1 MENPLECR
9 ARGFFFE
16 KKKKLTQPL
25 SSRLRVVCCNQK
37 ISNMKINFIISFL
50 MGLIALTSTA
60 TPLALSGILVNSTE
74 GVEVIIGEVVFDPM
88 EADTVFNPLCSTF
101 TNASGSF
108 AHTCEMPDTQGI
120 FYVSFIDCN
129 GTVVVDY
136 SNYYPEMTI
145 ALEFWYCADTINEDC
160 LAYFTIDSL
169 QSNED
174 NVVLVFG
181 GVPPSSET
189 NVLWTFGDGSSSNEI
204 YPLHSYITA
213 GTYEVCLTISNDEFE
228 CTDTFCRLITVGGQ
242 VGGGSAQQQYSL
254 SVVPSVLNVKEEND
268 SNDLVIFP
276 NPAENS
282 LNISLYAKQ
291 SESVIVRVH
300 SLSGAL
306 FSEER
311 MTVAS
316 GTAMH
321 TIDIETLPSGMYV
334 ISLTGGATLSQHKV
348 FQKL

>member
-1 MENPLECR
+1 
-9 ARGFFFE
+9 
-16 KKKKLTQPL
+16 
-25 SSRLRVVCCNQK
+25 
-37 ISNMKINFIISFL
+37 

-60 TPLALSGILVNSTE
+60 TPLALSGILVNSPD
-74 GVEVIIGEVVFDPM
+74 GIEVIIGEVVFDPM

-101 TNASGSF
+101 TDASGSF

-174 NVVLVFG
+174 NVVLIFG
-181 GVPPSSET
+181 GVPPSSNT
-189 NVLWTFGDGSSSNEI
+189 DVSWTFGDGSSSNELF
-204 YPLHSYITA
+204 PMHSYLTA
-213 GTYEVCLTISNDEFE
+213 GTYEVCLTISNDEFV
-228 CTDTFCRLITVGGQ
+228 CTDTFCRLITVGEQ

-254 SVVPSVLNVKEEND
+254 SVMPSVLNVKEETD
-268 SNDLVIFP
+268 SNALVVFP

-282 LNISLYAKQ
+282 LSISLSATQ
-291 SESVIVRVH
+291 SENVTVRVY
-300 SLSGAL
+300 SLSGSM
-306 FSEER
+306 FTEDQ
-311 MTVAS
+311 MTVTS
-316 GTAMH
+316 GIATH

-334 ISLTGGATLSQHKV
+334 ISLTGGATLSKHKV